1 MHRSSAVTL
10 AVLMSAL
17 GASATAHEGDVGV
30 SIYNGRLVTS
40 LVDEGGTLAGAID
53 RERVFG
59 SEFGEAGIPN
69 FADEPGFYTDVLTPG
84 TSIGFNILDAVRIWN
99 GSDFSQVSPT
109 TITVSEDS
117 SVPGTMEVTSGAGF
131 VAGFEF
137 IEADAN
143 GFFDDHPDF
152 LLDAPAG
159 QGLGIYL
166 LALELTSDAANDS
179 RPFWIVFNNGQD
191 EEDHDAAIE
200 WVVANLVP
208 APGAAAGLLGA
219 LCVFSRRRRA

>member
-1 MHRSSAVTL
+1 MDCMRFV
-10 AVLMSAL
+10 VLPAAL
-17 GASATAHEGDVGV
+17 VAGASGALAHEGDVGV
-30 SIYNGRLVTS
+30 STYNGRLVTS
-40 LVDEGGTLAGAID
+40 LIDEGGTLAGGID

-69 FADEPGFYTDVLTPG
+69 FSDEPGFYTDVLTPG
-84 TSIGFNILDAVRIWN
+84 TTVGFNILDAVRLWN

-109 TITVSEDS
+109 SMTISEDS
-117 SVPGTMEVTSGAGF
+117 GVPGTMEVTSGAGF

-137 IEADAN
+137 IEADQN

-159 QGLGIYL
+159 QGEGIYL
-166 LALELTSDAANDS
+166 LALELTSNNANNS
-179 RPFWIVFNNGQD
+179 RPLWIVFNNGMD

-200 WVVANLVP
+200 WVVENVVP
-208 APGAAAGLLGA
+208 APGAVGLAMIAGAAGI
-219 LCVFSRRRRA
+219 RRRRA